1 MAWLWP
7 YREWCGLS
15 RTIGKFSLTF
25 TLSTLTVDLID
36 IPIQHSL
43 CFSACQLNRPTSFLA
58 LSMRNKQSLICF
70 LLGYLVLLWNLGP
83 SLHRADIFG
92 FHSHAHAN
100 AGDSFDFTA
109 AQRVSCCH
117 CHCHSHSKPR
127 HTDDQE
133 SDAPRSFI
141 DAHHDCPFCQ
151 FFDQLHVM
159 ISHAE
164 LTEAKSSVFLVEAV
178 DLLRIETGHISP
190 SARGPPATC

>member
-1 MAWLWP
+1 M
-7 YREWCGLS
+7 
-15 RTIGKFSLTF
+15 T
-25 TLSTLTVDLID
+25 TLPVDHID
-36 IPIQHSL
+36 ILFQL
-43 CFSACQLNRPTSFLA
+43 CFSARELNRPTSFLA
-58 LSMRNKQSLICF
+58 LSMRKKQSLICF

-100 AGDSFDFTA
+100 AGDSFDFAA
-109 AQRVSCCH
+109 AQRGSC

-178 DLLRIETGHISP
+178 DLVRIETAHLSP